1 MYSWEFNSKKE
12 KSGSWYITAIVVAIW
27 LIIWWYFSELY
38 IMSIVI
44 IMVVWVYFL
53 VENNSPDIIEIKID
67 SNWILISDAF
77 YDYPKIESFAIIY
90 DKNIPL
96 FLRLR
101 LNVRW
106 IKLVDVPLDTG
117 LNTGELRNFLLWY
130 IEEDTKSE
138 MSTSDRI
145 INYLKL

>member
-1 MYSWEFNSKKE
+1 MFSWEFNSKKE
-12 KSGSWYITAIVVAIW
+12 KSGSWYITAIVIALW

-53 VENNSPDIIEIKID
+53 VENNSPDTINISID
-67 SNWILISDAF
+67 ENWILISETF

-101 LNVRW
+101 LTTRW
-106 IKLVDVPLDTG
+106 LKLIDIPLDSSI
-117 LNTGELRNFLLWY
+117 NSWDIRNFLLWY
-130 IEEDTKSE
+130 IEEDAKSE
-138 MSTSDRI
+138 LSTSDKL